1 MFVISTQRYIDMNIH
16 TDNSHFGKASPMCLC
31 EAAIRKGLRAVT
43 FTDHC
48 DLERYFDE
56 NYENSTMYS
65 YFECM
70 KARVSFRGELL
81 ILIGLEFCNPLFN
94 KEIAESVI
102 KRNKLDYVLAGLHE
116 LSEYKDEEGNINFF
130 DIDIYKYMT
139 EYFEKLIPMA
149 SWDGCDALAHLT
161 YPMRGIEGE
170 CGFDFDYSKI
180 QEVIDTLLDTMV
192 KNGKALEINTSG
204 YRLSIGKPTPDENI
218 IKRFKELGGKDITIG
233 SDSHRVV
240 TVGDGIHNGL
250 ILAKKCGFDK
260 VTFFEKREK
269 LHIDIRL

>member
-1 MFVISTQRYIDMNIH
+1 MNIH

-31 EAAIRKGLRAVT
+31 EAAIKKGLRAVT

-48 DLERYFDE
+48 DLEKYYDE

-94 KEIAESVI
+94 EEIAKKVI
-102 KRNKLDYVLAGLHE
+102 KRNQLDYVLAGLHE
-116 LSEYKDEEGNINFF
+116 LNEYKNEEGEINFF

-139 EYFEKLIPMA
+139 EYFEKLIDMA

-170 CGFDFDYSKI
+170 CGFDFDYSKVK
-180 QEVIDTLLDTMV
+180 EVTDTLLDTMV

-218 IKRFKELGGKDITIG
+218 IRRFKELGGKDITIG
-233 SDSHRVV
+233 SDSHRVI
-240 TVGDGIHNGL
+240 TVGDGIHDGL

-260 VTFFEKREK
+260 VTFFENREK
-269 LHIDIRL
+269 MHLDIRL